1 MVLYPKVP
9 IINSMYVMFPGR
21 NFNSI
26 LLVLRS
32 DSEAFI
38 YYELV
43 DATSIYK
50 ESEKEGEEET
60 NQRQRGT
67 RR

>member
-43 DATSIYK
+43 DSTSIYK
-50 ESEKEGEEET
+50 ESENEGEEET